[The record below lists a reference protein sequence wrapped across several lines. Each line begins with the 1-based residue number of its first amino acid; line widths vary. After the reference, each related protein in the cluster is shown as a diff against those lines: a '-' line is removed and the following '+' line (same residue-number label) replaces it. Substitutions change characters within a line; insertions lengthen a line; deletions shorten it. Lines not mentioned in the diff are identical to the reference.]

1 MTVETDLR
9 AALLASP
16 AVTALV
22 GTRVVSDRMEEGA
35 PRPFVVFTRTATR
48 YDEDLTTGA
57 ALGGTAT
64 IELQVWA
71 DSRAAAEALADAC
84 EAAVRQADQEVQSRA
99 SGYDPDLD
107 VEAVVIV
114 IDWWWSA

>member
-1 MTVETDLR
+1 MSVETDLR
-9 AALLASP
+9 AMLLASP

-35 PRPFVVFTRTATR
+35 PRPFLVFTRTGTR

-57 ALGGTAT
+57 ALGGTAS

-71 DSRAAAEALADAC
+71 DSRSTAEAVADAC
-84 EAAVRQADQEVQSRA
+84 EAAVRAADQEVLSRA
-99 SGYDPDLD
+99 SGYDPDMD
-107 VEAVVIV
+107 VESVVLM